1 MKNKLSKLIFMLIP
15 CSPQGHASEF
25 VTVTNL
31 SRFGYF
37 PAEKEMNVLGLSKPG
52 WALNITFHQYEYLQI
67 NKKPKITT

>member
-1 MKNKLSKLIFMLIP
+1 MENKLSKLIFMLIP

-52 WALNITFHQYEYLQI
+52 
-67 NKKPKITT
+67 